1 MAQPCTGSITSFPY
15 NEGFETNDGNWLPGG
30 FSSDWAWGTPTKS
43 VITGAGGGNNCWV
56 TGGLTGSTYGNGE
69 NSWLMS
75 PCFDFTSLTSPSIS
89 FKILWETEQRFD
101 GASFQYSTDG
111 GNNWTMLGDVA
122 SNSDCRGTN
131 WYNTNAITYL
141 GNVNGWT
148 GNIQP
153 NSGSCLGGNGS
164 GAWLTAKHTL
174 SMLAGQSNVRF
185 RFVFGAGTTCNN
197 FNGFAIDD
205 ISIGEAVPP
214 PVSISST
221 CVSASQVQ
229 FSVTGTCI
237 ASYAWNF
244 GDPGSGSSN
253 TSSQAAPAHTFSAPG
268 MYTVNLSAPSA
279 SGGTST
285 ASIQVVVISAS
296 GSTNWP
302 DPCSNIPSATL
313 TVTATGS
320 SSGYFY
326 YWDTDPPQTTPSI
339 SNVGPGTYNVTV
351 NALNACAASVQYV
364 LGAATIT
371 NSVVATNS
379 KCTAD
384 NGTITSTASGGSS
397 PYTYTWSN
405 GATGATVQNL
415 APGTYSVEAKDAGGC
430 SAKTENI
437 VITAEQTTLPV
448 SLGPDMAICNNE
460 TLLLNPGSFDTYL
473 WQDGTTAPTF
483 RVTTAG
489 TYSVQV
495 KDANGCTGTDE
506 IRIIQDCSDLYF
518 PTAFTPDG
526 NGRNDGFGPLGT
538 QAPFAQNYRLN
549 IYNRYGQLVFS
560 SKDPLQ
566 KWNGTFKGGVPLNGS
581 YVWMA
586 TYKLNGK
593 ERSVKGSIL
602 LIR

>member
-15 NEGFETNDGNWLPGG
+15 NENFETNDGNWLPGG

-89 FKILWETEQRFD
+89 FKIFWETEQRFD

-122 SNSDCRGTN
+122 SNGDCRGTN

-221 CVSASQVQ
+221 CVSTSQVQ

-313 TVTATGS
+313 TVTASGS

-437 VITAEQTTLPV
+437 VITAEQTTLSV

-473 WQDGTTAPTF
+473 WQDGTTAPAF